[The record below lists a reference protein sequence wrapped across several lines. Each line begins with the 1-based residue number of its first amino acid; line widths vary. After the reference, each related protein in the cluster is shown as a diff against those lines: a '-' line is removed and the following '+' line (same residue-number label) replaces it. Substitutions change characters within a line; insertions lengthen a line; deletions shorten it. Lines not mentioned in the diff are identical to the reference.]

1 MRIIAGTWRG
11 RRLATPEGAAVR
23 PTSDRVREALFGI
36 LAHAPAWRRP
46 EGPLPVDAVVL
57 DAFAGTG
64 AAGIEAL
71 SRGARAAIF
80 LEQDRKAAAL
90 IRRNLT
96 QLGAEQ
102 RGEVLERD
110 ATRPGRAS
118 RAADLIL
125 LDPPYR
131 SGLAAPALEALAEGG
146 WLAPDAV
153 AIVETE
159 DREAFAAPSG
169 FETVDSRRY
178 GRAALH
184 FLRRTETA

>member
-11 RRLATPEGAAVR
+11 RHLTAPEGAGVR

-46 EGPLPVDAVVL
+46 AGPLPLDAVVL

-80 LEQDRKAAAL
+80 LEQDAKAAAL
-90 IRRNLT
+90 IRRNLR

-102 RGEVLERD
+102 QGQVIERD
-110 ATRPGRAS
+110 ATHPGRAG
-118 RAADLIL
+118 RAADLVL

-131 SGLAAPALEALAEGG
+131 SGLAVPALVELAEGG
-146 WLAPDAV
+146 WLAPEAV
-153 AIVETE
+153 AVVETE
-159 DREAFAAPSG
+159 DREAFEVPDG
-169 FETVDSRRY
+169 FELVDSRRY

-184 FLRRTETA
+184 FLRRVAAQ

>member
-11 RRLATPEGAAVR
+11 RRLKTPEGFEIR

-46 EGPLPVDAVVL
+46 AGPLPLDAVVL

-80 LEQDRKAAAL
+80 LERDPRAAAL
-90 IRRNLT
+90 IRRNLA

-102 RGEVLERD
+102 RGVVVERD
-110 ATRPGRAS
+110 ATLPGRAS
-118 RAADLIL
+118 RTADLAL
-125 LDPPYR
+125 LDPPY
-131 SGLAAPALEALAEGG
+131 
-146 WLAPDAV
+146 
-153 AIVETE
+153 
-159 DREAFAAPSG
+159 
-169 FETVDSRRY
+169 
-178 GRAALH
+178 
-184 FLRRTETA
+184 

>member
-11 RRLATPEGAAVR
+11 RRLATPQGAGIR

-36 LAHAPAWRRP
+36 LAHAPAWRRAG
-46 EGPLPVDAVVL
+46 GPLPLDAVVL

-80 LEQDRKAAAL
+80 LEQDRQAAAL
-90 IRRNLT
+90 IRRNLG

-102 RGEVLERD
+102 RGLVVERD
-110 ATRPGRAS
+110 ATFPGRAS
-118 RAADLIL
+118 RAADLVL

-131 SGLAAPALEALAEGG
+131 SGLAAPALAALSEAG
-146 WLAPDAV
+146 WLAADAV
-153 AIVETE
+153 AVAETE
-159 DREAFAAPSG
+159 AGEPFEAPHG
-169 FETVDSRRY
+169 FELVDRRRY

-184 FLRRTETA
+184 FLRRIAAA

>member
-11 RRLATPEGAAVR
+11 RRLATPEGAGIR

-36 LAHAPAWRRP
+36 LAHGPAWRRP
-46 EGPLPVDAVVL
+46 AGPLPLDAVVL
-57 DAFAGTG
+57 DGFAGTG

-80 LEQDRKAAAL
+80 LEQDAKAAAL
-90 IRRNLT
+90 IRRNLS

-102 RGEVLERD
+102 RGLVVERD
-110 ATRPGRAS
+110 ATLPGRAS
-118 RAADLIL
+118 RSADLVL

-131 SGLAAPALEALAEGG
+131 SGLAAPALVALAESG

-153 AIVETE
+153 AVVETE
-159 DREAFAAPSG
+159 AREAFEAPAG
-169 FETVDSRRY
+169 FELVDHRRY

-184 FLRRTETA
+184 FLRRIGAA

>member
-11 RRLATPEGAAVR
+11 RRLKTPEGFEIR

-46 EGPLPVDAVVL
+46 AGPLPFDAVVL

-80 LEQDRKAAAL
+80 LERDPKAAAL
-90 IRRNLT
+90 IRRNLA
-96 QLGAEQ
+96 QLGADQ
-102 RGEVLERD
+102 RGVVVERD
-110 ATRPGRAS
+110 ATLPGRAS
-118 RAADLIL
+118 RVADLAL

-131 SGLAAPALEALAEGG
+131 SGLGAPALTALLEGG
-146 WLAPDAV
+146 WLAPDAAAV
-153 AIVETE
+153 VETE
-159 DREAFAAPSG
+159 AREPFEPPPG
-169 FETVDSRRY
+169 FELVDHRRY

-184 FLRRTETA
+184 FLRRTGAA

>member
-11 RRLATPEGAAVR
+11 RRLATPESAGIR

-46 EGPLPVDAVVL
+46 AGPLPLDAVVL

-80 LEQDRKAAAL
+80 LEQDAKAAAL
-90 IRRNLT
+90 IRRNLG

-102 RGEVLERD
+102 RGLVVERD

-118 RAADLIL
+118 RAADLAL

-131 SGLAAPALEALAEGG
+131 SGLAAPALAALAEFG

-153 AIVETE
+153 AVVETE
-159 DREAFAAPSG
+159 AQEVFDAPAG
-169 FETVDSRRY
+169 FEPVDQRRY
-178 GRAALH
+178 GRAGLH
-184 FLRRTETA
+184 FLRRIEPA